1 MSGHNKWSQ
10 IKHKKAKEDGKR
22 GQAFTKLIKEIT
34 EAAREGG
41 GDPDGNP
48 RLRFLLEKGRDV
60 NMPIDNATRAIKRG
74 TGELPG
80 VSYIPLTYEGYGPY
94 GMAVIIETLTDNK
107 NRTVASLRHLCT
119 TKGGS
124 LGETGSVSWMFEKM
138 GVIHGSGA
146 VTEDQLLELLI
157 DFSIHDIKV
166 EDNSFAVFCDP
177 KSVDQVRTAIKNGG
191 LLVESAEF
199 EWVPKTTVAL
209 ADEQAEQAIG
219 FLSAIQDLEDVRN
232 VYANLA

>member
-1 MSGHNKWSQ
+1 MQGLDLASVLAC
-10 IKHKKAKEDGKR
+10 KA
-22 GQAFTKLIKEIT
+22 ALPYL
-34 EAAREGG
+34 
-41 GDPDGNP
+41 DPC
-48 RLRFLLEKGRDV
+48 RFLLEKGRDV

-138 GVIHGSGA
+138 GNITAHKTETTKNI
-146 VTEDQLLELLI
+146 TEDDLLEKLL
-157 DFSIHDIKV
+157 DYDI
-166 EDNSFAVFCDP
+166 
-177 KSVDQVRTAIKNGG
+177 
-191 LLVESAEF
+191 
-199 EWVPKTTVAL
+199 
-209 ADEQAEQAIG
+209 ADIT
-219 FLSAIQDLEDVRN
+219 
-232 VYANLA
+232 